1 MARLDLDFALGLRSF
16 TLDVALSVAAE
27 TVALVGP
34 SGAGKTS
41 VLAVI
46 AGLRRPDRG
55 RVAAGDV
62 AWVDR
67 DAGVD
72 LPPERRRVGLVPQDY
87 ALFPHMTVAQNVEF
101 AGGGRTDELLG
112 RLRIAHLAGERPAQ
126 LSGGERQRVA
136 LARALAR
143 DPAVLL
149 LDEPLAALDAH
160 TRLLVRDELA
170 EILADLGIP
179 ALLVTHDFADA
190 TNLADRVAVIDRG
203 RFRQVG
209 TPAELLA
216 SPADGFVITFTGGNL
231 LEGIADGRDVVLDDG
246 TRIRTATAA
255 EGRVG
260 VGVYPWDVRPAVE
273 SPGDGRN
280 AVAGV
285 VVKHASQGGRTRLR
299 IGRLVVECSDSD
311 AAALDGAGTAFATFP
326 PEAVHVVARSS

>member
-1 MARLDLDFALGLRSF
+1 MARLDLDFALGLRAF
-16 TLDVALSVAAE
+16 TLDVALSVEAE

-55 RVAAGDV
+55 SVAANDV
-62 AWVDR
+62 TWVDR
-67 DAGVD
+67 AAGVD

-87 ALFPHMTVAQNVEF
+87 GLFPHMTVAQNVEF
-101 AGGGRTDELLG
+101 AGAGRTDELLA
-112 RLRIAHLAGERPAQ
+112 RLRIAHLARERPAQ

-170 EILADLGIP
+170 EILADLEIP
-179 ALLVTHDFADA
+179 TLLVTHDFADA
-190 TNLADRVAVIDRG
+190 THLADRVAVIDHG
-203 RFRQVG
+203 HIRQVG

-216 SPADGFVITFTGGNL
+216 EPADGFVITFTGGNL
-231 LEGIADGRDVVLDDG
+231 LDGTADGCDVVLDDG

-255 EGRVG
+255 HGRVG
-260 VGVYPWDVRPAVE
+260 VGIYPWDLRPATQA
-273 SPGDGRN
+273 PADGRN

-299 IGRLVVECSDSD
+299 IGRLVVECSDAD
-311 AAALDGAGTAFATFP
+311 ATALNGAGTAFATFP
-326 PEAVHVVARSS
+326 PDAVHVVQRPS